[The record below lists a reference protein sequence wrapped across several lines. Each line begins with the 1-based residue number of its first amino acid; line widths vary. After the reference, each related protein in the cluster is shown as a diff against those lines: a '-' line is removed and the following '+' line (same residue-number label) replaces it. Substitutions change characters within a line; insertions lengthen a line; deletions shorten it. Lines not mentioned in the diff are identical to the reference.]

1 MAQTSDAVARVILI
15 GRLALYGPG
24 AARLHEELVPVTARW
39 IDPVVRKG
47 KLAPYAREAQS
58 RTLALLDTA
67 FLEKHARAVPGE
79 IVRQLQAS
87 APRDMSELL
96 PELETRAA
104 EYATEAVAALAK
116 RADAESAAMIE
127 ILETQKKHLDETVAR
142 YRNNDQLTF
151 GFTDEERRQLDSNRK
166 YWGKRL
172 SELHLELKTEPQRI
186 RGLYEIRAQRIE
198 PVGLVYLWP
207 VTR

>member
-1 MAQTSDAVARVILI
+1 M
-15 GRLALYGPG
+15 
-24 AARLHEELVPVTARW
+24 
-39 IDPVVRKG
+39 RKG
-47 KLAPYAREAQS
+47 KLTAYAREAQT
-58 RTLALLDTA
+58 RTLALLDSA
-67 FLEKHARAVPGE
+67 FLEKHARAVPNE

-96 PELETRAA
+96 PELKTRAE
-104 EYATEAVAALAK
+104 EYAAEAAAALAK
-116 RADAESAAMIE
+116 RADAESAAMKE

-142 YRNNDQLTF
+142 HDRDDQMTF
-151 GFTDEERRQLDSNRK
+151 GFSEDERRQLDSNRK

-172 SELHLELKTEPQRI
+172 SELRRELETEPQRI
-186 RGLYEIRAQRIE
+186 RDLYEVRAQRIE